1 MAFMATFTVYLTGD
15 VEVPASRIRE
25 NYGESDHYKMS
36 DRVYMVRA
44 DDLAQNVANKLG
56 LDGSTPGATGV
67 VWKLNAAYGGIE
79 KRELWEWLELAQQR

>member
-1 MAFMATFTVYLTGD
+1 MATFAVHLTGD
-15 VEVPASRIRE
+15 AEVPASRIRDH
-25 NYGESDHYKMS
+25 YGEPDHYKVS

-56 LDGSTPGATGV
+56 LDGSIAGATGI